1 MKNETPI
8 TLFDACCV
16 LELAGA
22 FCVSKIHKKMFLFR
36 RRGKSQS
43 GDIDALVTHP
53 SLELQEEKKKQSEKI
68 LKTVV
73 RALDDLITDVISMG
87 DTKFMVIQ
95 IIVSSIVPTVPTTTF
110 ISYTDVHAQ
119 KSYF

>member
-1 MKNETPI
+1 
-8 TLFDACCV
+8 
-16 LELAGA
+16 
-22 FCVSKIHKKMFLFR
+22 MFLFR

-53 SLELQEEKKKQSEKI
+53 SLKLQEEKKKHSEKL

-73 RALDDLITDVISMG
+73 GALDDLITDVISMG

-95 IIVSSIVPTVPTTTF
+95 VIVSRIVPNLLPLL
-110 ISYTDVHAQ
+110 
-119 KSYF
+119 

>member
-1 MKNETPI
+1 
-8 TLFDACCV
+8 
-16 LELAGA
+16 
-22 FCVSKIHKKMFLFR
+22 MFLFR

-53 SLELQEEKKKQSEKI
+53 SLKLQEEKKHSGKL

-73 RALDDLITDVISMG
+73 GALGDLITDVISMG

-95 IIVSSIVPTVPTTTF
+95 VIVSR
-110 ISYTDVHAQ
+110 HH
-119 KSYF
+119 